1 MNKLLKIVPFI
12 FLILWSSGAIF
23 VEMGL
28 KYSNPFSFLF
38 LRYLFSSI
46 CLVAIC
52 IVIKVKLEISKK
64 QILIII
70 ISALFQQTGY
80 QSFFFL
86 ALDNN
91 LSPGILSIILGF
103 QPIITG
109 LLFYNNTTRYQ
120 WLGLF
125 IGLSGLILI
134 VASSIFNDHI
144 SNIGIIYGIFSLLF
158 ITFGTI
164 FQKYITVPLPLN
176 MSIQYV
182 SSLMLYSLIIF
193 FLGNYQVDWSINFI
207 LSLSWMVLIITV
219 AATYLLYYMIIVG
232 ELTKVTSL
240 FYFVPAVTSL
250 FDYLFFRNTLG
261 LNTILGLIFIF
272 IGSYFINM
280 KKGN

>member
-1 MNKLLKIVPFI
+1 MNKLLIIVPFI

>member
-23 VEMGL
+23 VELGL

-144 SNIGIIYGIFSLLF
+144 SNVGIIYGIFSLLF

-176 MSIQYV
+176 MSIQYI
-182 SSLMLYSLIIF
+182 SSLILYSGIIL
-193 FLGNYQVDWSINFI
+193 FLGNYQVDWSMNFI
-207 LSLSWMVLIITV
+207 FSLSWMVLIITV

-232 ELTKVTSL
+232 ELTKITSL

-280 KKGN
+280 KKEN